1 MPKSLIDR
9 NMFSNL
15 NLCQWNTVLEIAN
28 LSQKEKKIANLY
40 FIEKKFQIEIAIEMG
55 YYSRKPIYRKLPK
68 IAMVI
73 NRTLDEYLRAE

>member
-15 NLCQWNTVLEIAN
+15 NLCQWNTVLE
-28 LSQKEKKIANLY
+28 IANLY